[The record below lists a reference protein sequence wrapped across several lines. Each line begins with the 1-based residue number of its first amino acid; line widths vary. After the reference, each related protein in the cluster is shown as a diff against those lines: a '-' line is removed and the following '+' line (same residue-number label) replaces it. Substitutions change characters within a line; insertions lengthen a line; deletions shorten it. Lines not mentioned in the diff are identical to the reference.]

1 MNKERRIGNLELNNI
16 IGKITNFTK
25 DFGNKVI
32 SELSNAI
39 ANNKLTDASKV
50 KLQDKTRDII
60 KSHGEVYE
68 VKNRGVYKYS
78 LDNEYEELQ
87 KGMYLGQEK
96 GYYILDDQGNLRYDE
111 ELNKTINSEI
121 NIEKSSILKEQQKES
136 MQFRK
141 QGETYTVD
149 ELGDDER
156 YAYLTRKSD
165 RKEMQDFNI
174 SDELYDKIKEN
185 NKKGKETELTWNGK
199 EYEIK

>member
-1 MNKERRIGNLELNNI
+1 MELNNI
-16 IGKITNFTK
+16 LGKISDFTK
-25 DFGNKVI
+25 EFGEKLLD
-32 SELSNAI
+32 ELTTAI

-78 LDNEYEELQ
+78 LDSKYEELQ

-96 GYYILDDQGNLRYDE
+96 GFYILDDQGNLRYDE
-111 ELNKTINSEI
+111 ELNKTIKAEI
-121 NIEKSSILKEQQKES
+121 NLEKSSILKEQQKEAE
-136 MQFRK
+136 QFRK

-156 YAYLTRKSD
+156 YAYLIRKSD
-165 RKEMQDFNI
+165 DKEMQDFNI

-185 NKKGKETELTWNGK
+185 NRNGKKTEITWNGK
-199 EYEIK
+199 EYVEK

>member
-1 MNKERRIGNLELNNI
+1 MELNNI
-16 IGKITNFTK
+16 LGKISNFTK
-25 DFGNKVI
+25 DVGEKLIN
-32 SELSNAI
+32 ELTTAI

-78 LDNEYEELQ
+78 LDNKYEELQ

-96 GYYILDDQGNLRYDE
+96 GFYILDDQGNLRHDE
-111 ELNKTINSEI
+111 ELNKTIKAEI
-121 NIEKSSILKEQQKES
+121 NLEKSSILKEQQKEAE
-136 MQFRK
+136 QFRK

-165 RKEMQDFNI
+165 GKEMQDFNI

-185 NKKGKETELTWNGK
+185 NRNGKKTEITWNGK
-199 EYEIK
+199 EYVEK

>member
-1 MNKERRIGNLELNNI
+1 MEKSGLELNNI
-16 IGKITNFTK
+16 LNKVSDFTK
-25 DFGNKVI
+25 DFGNKLI

-39 ANNKLTDASKV
+39 ANNKLTNESKI

-78 LDNEYEELQ
+78 LDSKYEELQ

-96 GYYILDDQGNLRYDE
+96 GFYILDDGGNLRYDE
-111 ELNKTINSEI
+111 ELNKTIKNEI
-121 NIEKSSILKEQQKES
+121 NIEKSSILKQQQKE
-136 MQFRK
+136 MDEFRK
-141 QGETYTVD
+141 VGEIYIVD

-156 YAYLTRKSD
+156 YVYLTRKSD
-165 RKEMQDFNI
+165 NKEMQDFNI

-185 NKKGKETELTWNGK
+185 NKNGKKTELTWNGK
-199 EYEIK
+199 IYEIK

>member
-1 MNKERRIGNLELNNI
+1 MELNNI
-16 IGKITNFTK
+16 LGKISDFTK
-25 DFGNKVI
+25 DVGEKLIN
-32 SELSNAI
+32 ELTTAI

-78 LDNEYEELQ
+78 LDSKYEELQ

-96 GYYILDDQGNLRYDE
+96 GFYILDDQGNLRYDE
-111 ELNKTINSEI
+111 ELNKTIKAEI
-121 NIEKSSILKEQQKES
+121 NLEKSSILKKQQKEAE
-136 MQFRK
+136 QFRK

-156 YAYLTRKSD
+156 YVYLTRKSD
-165 RKEMQDFNI
+165 GKEMQDFNI

-185 NKKGKETELTWNGK
+185 NRNGKKTEITWNGK
-199 EYEIK
+199 EYVEK

>member
-1 MNKERRIGNLELNNI
+1 MELNNI
-16 IGKITNFTK
+16 LGKISNFTK
-25 DFGNKVI
+25 EFGEKLLD
-32 SELSNAI
+32 ELTTAI

-78 LDNEYEELQ
+78 LDNKYEELQ

-96 GYYILDDQGNLRYDE
+96 GFYILDDQGNLRYDE
-111 ELNKTINSEI
+111 ELNKTIKAEI
-121 NIEKSSILKEQQKES
+121 NLEKSSILKEQQKEAE
-136 MQFRK
+136 QFRK

-156 YAYLTRKSD
+156 YAYLIRKSD
-165 RKEMQDFNI
+165 GKEMQDFNI

-185 NKKGKETELTWNGK
+185 NRNGKKTEITWNGK
-199 EYEIK
+199 EYVEK

>member
-1 MNKERRIGNLELNNI
+1 MEKSGLELNNI
-16 IGKITNFTK
+16 LNKVSDFTK
-25 DFGNKVI
+25 DFGNKLI

-39 ANNKLTDASKV
+39 ANNKLTNESKI

-78 LDNEYEELQ
+78 LDSKYEELQ

-96 GYYILDDQGNLRYDE
+96 GFYILDDGGNLRYDE
-111 ELNKTINSEI
+111 ELNKTIKNEI
-121 NIEKSSILKEQQKES
+121 NIEKSSILKQQQKE
-136 MQFRK
+136 MDEFRK
-141 QGETYTVD
+141 VGEIYIVD

-156 YAYLTRKSD
+156 YVYLTRKSD
-165 RKEMQDFNI
+165 NKEMQDFNI

-185 NKKGKETELTWNGK
+185 NRNGKKTELTWNGK

>member
-1 MNKERRIGNLELNNI
+1 MELNNI
-16 IGKITNFTK
+16 LGKISDFTK
-25 DFGNKVI
+25 DVGEKLIN
-32 SELSNAI
+32 ELTTAI

-78 LDNEYEELQ
+78 LDSKYEELQ

-96 GYYILDDQGNLRYDE
+96 GFYILDDQGNLRYDE
-111 ELNKTINSEI
+111 ELNKTIKAEI
-121 NIEKSSILKEQQKES
+121 NLEKSSILKEQQKALEE
-136 MQFRK
+136 FRK

-165 RKEMQDFNI
+165 GKEMQDFNI
-174 SDELYDKIKEN
+174 SNELYDKIKEN
-185 NKKGKETELTWNGK
+185 NRNGKKTELTWNGK
-199 EYEIK
+199 EYVI

>member
-1 MNKERRIGNLELNNI
+1 MELNNI
-16 IGKITNFTK
+16 LGKISDFTK
-25 DFGNKVI
+25 DVGEKLIN
-32 SELSNAI
+32 ELTTAI

-78 LDNEYEELQ
+78 LDNKYEELQ

-96 GYYILDDQGNLRYDE
+96 GFYILDDQGNLRYDE
-111 ELNKTINSEI
+111 ELNKTIKAEI
-121 NIEKSSILKEQQKES
+121 NLEKSSILKEQQKEAE
-136 MQFRK
+136 QFRK

-156 YAYLTRKSD
+156 YAYLIRKSD
-165 RKEMQDFNI
+165 GKEMQDFNI

-185 NKKGKETELTWNGK
+185 NRNGKKTEITWNGK
-199 EYEIK
+199 EYVEK

>member
-1 MNKERRIGNLELNNI
+1 MELNNI
-16 IGKITNFTK
+16 LGKISDFTK
-25 DFGNKVI
+25 EVGEKLI
-32 SELSNAI
+32 SELSSAI
-39 ANNKLTDASKV
+39 ANNKLTDESKV

-96 GYYILDDQGNLRYDE
+96 GFYILDDQGNLRYDE

-121 NIEKSSILKEQQKES
+121 NVEKSSILKKQQKEA

-156 YAYLTRKSD
+156 YAYLIRKSD
-165 RKEMQDFNI
+165 GKEMQDFNI

-185 NKKGKETELTWNGK
+185 NKNGKKTELTWNGK
-199 EYEIK
+199 EYVEK

>member
-1 MNKERRIGNLELNNI
+1 MELNNI
-16 IGKITNFTK
+16 LGKISDFTK
-25 DFGNKVI
+25 EVGEKLI
-32 SELSNAI
+32 SELSSAI
-39 ANNKLTDASKV
+39 ANNKLTDESKV

-96 GYYILDDQGNLRYDE
+96 GFYILDDQGNLRYDE

-121 NIEKSSILKEQQKES
+121 NMEKSSILKKQQKEA

-156 YAYLTRKSD
+156 YAYLIRKSD
-165 RKEMQDFNI
+165 SKEMQDFNI
-174 SDELYDKIKEN
+174 SDDLYDKIKEN
-185 NKKGKETELTWNGK
+185 NKNGKKTELTWNGK
-199 EYEIK
+199 EYVEK

>member
-1 MNKERRIGNLELNNI
+1 MELNNI
-16 IGKITNFTK
+16 LGKISDFTK
-25 DFGNKVI
+25 EVGEKLI
-32 SELSNAI
+32 SELSSAI
-39 ANNKLTDASKV
+39 ANNKLTDESKV

-96 GYYILDDQGNLRYDE
+96 GFYILDDQGNLRYDE

-121 NIEKSSILKEQQKES
+121 NMEKSSILKKQQKEA

-149 ELGDDER
+149 ELGADER
-156 YAYLTRKSD
+156 YAYLIRKSD
-165 RKEMQDFNI
+165 SKEMQDFNI
-174 SDELYDKIKEN
+174 SDDLYDKIKEN
-185 NKKGKETELTWNGK
+185 NKNGKKTELTWNGK
-199 EYEIK
+199 EYVEK

>member
-1 MNKERRIGNLELNNI
+1 MHQK
-16 IGKITNFTK
+16 
-25 DFGNKVI
+25 
-32 SELSNAI
+32 SE
-39 ANNKLTDASKV
+39 
-50 KLQDKTRDII
+50 LQDKTRDII

-78 LDNEYEELQ
+78 LDSEYEELQ

-96 GYYILDDQGNLRYDE
+96 GFYILDDQGNLRYDE
-111 ELNKTINSEI
+111 ELNKTIDSEI
-121 NIEKSSILKEQQKES
+121 NLEKSSILQKQQKEA

-141 QGETYTVD
+141 EGETYIVD

-165 RKEMQDFNI
+165 GKEMQDFNI

-185 NKKGKETELTWNGK
+185 NKLGKKTELIWNGK
-199 EYEIK
+199 KYVI

>member
-1 MNKERRIGNLELNNI
+1 MELNNI
-16 IGKITNFTK
+16 LGKISDFTK
-25 DFGNKVI
+25 EFGEKLLD
-32 SELSNAI
+32 ELTTAI

-78 LDNEYEELQ
+78 LDNKYEELQ

-96 GYYILDDQGNLRYDE
+96 GFYILDDQGNLRYDE
-111 ELNKTINSEI
+111 ELNKTIKAEI
-121 NIEKSSILKEQQKES
+121 NLEKSSILKEQQKEAE
-136 MQFRK
+136 QFRK

-165 RKEMQDFNI
+165 GKEMQDFNI

-185 NKKGKETELTWNGK
+185 NRNGKKTEITWNGK
-199 EYEIK
+199 EYVEK

>member
-1 MNKERRIGNLELNNI
+1 MELNNI
-16 IGKITNFTK
+16 LGKISNFTK
-25 DFGNKVI
+25 DVGGKLIN
-32 SELSNAI
+32 ELTTAI

-78 LDNEYEELQ
+78 LDNKYEELQ

-96 GYYILDDQGNLRYDE
+96 GFYILDDQGNLRYDE
-111 ELNKTINSEI
+111 ELNKTIKAEI
-121 NIEKSSILKEQQKES
+121 NLEKSSILKEQQKALEE
-136 MQFRK
+136 FRK

-165 RKEMQDFNI
+165 GKEMQDFNI

-185 NKKGKETELTWNGK
+185 NRNGKKTEITWNGK
-199 EYEIK
+199 EYVEK

>member
-1 MNKERRIGNLELNNI
+1 MELNNI
-16 IGKITNFTK
+16 LGKISDFTK
-25 DFGNKVI
+25 DFGEKLLK
-32 SELSNAI
+32 ELTTAI

-50 KLQDKTRDII
+50 ELQNKTRDII

-78 LDNEYEELQ
+78 LDSEYEELQ

-96 GYYILDDQGNLRYDE
+96 GFYILDDQGNLRYEE

-121 NIEKSSILKEQQKES
+121 NLEKSSILKKQQKELDE
-136 MQFRK
+136 FRK
-141 QGETYTVD
+141 EGETYIVD

-165 RKEMQDFNI
+165 GKEMQDFNI
-174 SDELYDKIKEN
+174 SDDLYDKIKEN
-185 NKKGKETELTWNGK
+185 NKTGKETKLIWNGK
-199 EYEIK
+199 EYLESKD

>member
-1 MNKERRIGNLELNNI
+1 MELNNI
-16 IGKITNFTK
+16 LGKISDFTK
-25 DFGNKVI
+25 EFGEKLLD
-32 SELSNAI
+32 ELTTAI

-78 LDNEYEELQ
+78 LDNKYEELQ

-96 GYYILDDQGNLRYDE
+96 GFYILDDQGNLRYDE
-111 ELNKTINSEI
+111 ELNKTIKAEI
-121 NIEKSSILKEQQKES
+121 NLEKSSILKEQQKEAE
-136 MQFRK
+136 QFRK

-156 YAYLTRKSD
+156 YAYLIRKSD
-165 RKEMQDFNI
+165 GKEMQDFNI

-185 NKKGKETELTWNGK
+185 NRNGKKTEITWNGK
-199 EYEIK
+199 EYVEK

>member
-1 MNKERRIGNLELNNI
+1 MELNNI
-16 IGKITNFTK
+16 LGKISDFTK
-25 DFGNKVI
+25 EVGEKLI
-32 SELSNAI
+32 SELSSAI
-39 ANNKLTDASKV
+39 ANNKLTDESKV

-96 GYYILDDQGNLRYDE
+96 GFYILDDQGNLRYDE

-121 NIEKSSILKEQQKES
+121 NMEKSSILKKQQKEA

-156 YAYLTRKSD
+156 YVYLIRKSD
-165 RKEMQDFNI
+165 SKEMQDFNI
-174 SDELYDKIKEN
+174 SDDLYDKIKEN
-185 NKKGKETELTWNGK
+185 NKNGKKTELTWNGK
-199 EYEIK
+199 EYVEK

>member
-1 MNKERRIGNLELNNI
+1 MELNNI
-16 IGKITNFTK
+16 LGKISDFTK
-25 DFGNKVI
+25 EFGEQLMK
-32 SELSNAI
+32 ELTTAI

-50 KLQDKTRDII
+50 ELQNKTRDII

-78 LDNEYEELQ
+78 LDSEYEELQ

-96 GYYILDDQGNLRYDE
+96 GFYILDDQGNLRYDE

-121 NIEKSSILKEQQKES
+121 NLEKSSILKEQQKELEE
-136 MQFRK
+136 FRK
-141 QGETYTVD
+141 EGETYIVD

-165 RKEMQDFNI
+165 GKEMQDFNL

-185 NKKGKETELTWNGK
+185 NKAGKQTELTWNGK
-199 EYEIK
+199 EYIE

>member
-1 MNKERRIGNLELNNI
+1 MELNNI
-16 IGKITNFTK
+16 LGKISNFTK
-25 DFGNKVI
+25 DVGGKLIN
-32 SELSNAI
+32 ELTTAI

-78 LDNEYEELQ
+78 LDNKYEELQ

-96 GYYILDDQGNLRYDE
+96 GFYILDDQGNLRYDE
-111 ELNKTINSEI
+111 ELNKTIKAEI
-121 NIEKSSILKEQQKES
+121 NLEKSSILKEQQKALEE
-136 MQFRK
+136 FRK

-156 YAYLTRKSD
+156 YAYLIRKSD
-165 RKEMQDFNI
+165 GKEMQDFNI

-185 NKKGKETELTWNGK
+185 NRNGKKTEITWNGK
-199 EYEIK
+199 EYVEK

>member
-1 MNKERRIGNLELNNI
+1 MELNNI
-16 IGKITNFTK
+16 LGKISDFTK
-25 DFGNKVI
+25 DFGEKLLK
-32 SELSNAI
+32 ELTTAI

-50 KLQDKTRDII
+50 ELQNKTRDII

-78 LDNEYEELQ
+78 LDSEYEELQ

-96 GYYILDDQGNLRYDE
+96 GFYILDDQGNLRYDE

-121 NIEKSSILKEQQKES
+121 NLEKSSILKKQQKELDE
-136 MQFRK
+136 FRK
-141 QGETYTVD
+141 EGETYIVD

-156 YAYLTRKSD
+156 YAYLTRRSD
-165 RKEMQDFNI
+165 GKEKQDFNI

-185 NKKGKETELTWNGK
+185 NKTGNQTELTWNGK
-199 EYEIK
+199 EYVI

>member
-1 MNKERRIGNLELNNI
+1 MELNNI
-16 IGKITNFTK
+16 LGKISDFTK
-25 DFGNKVI
+25 EFGEKLLD
-32 SELSNAI
+32 ELTTAI

-78 LDNEYEELQ
+78 LDSKYEELQ

-96 GYYILDDQGNLRYDE
+96 GFYILDDQGNLRYDE
-111 ELNKTINSEI
+111 ELNKTIKAEI
-121 NIEKSSILKEQQKES
+121 NLEKSSILKEQQKEAE
-136 MQFRK
+136 QFRK

-165 RKEMQDFNI
+165 GKEMQDFNI

-185 NKKGKETELTWNGK
+185 NRNGKKTEITWNGK
-199 EYEIK
+199 EYVEK

>member
-1 MNKERRIGNLELNNI
+1 MELNNI
-16 IGKITNFTK
+16 LGKISDFTK
-25 DFGNKVI
+25 EFGEKLLD
-32 SELSNAI
+32 ELTTAI

-78 LDNEYEELQ
+78 LDSKYEELQ

-96 GYYILDDQGNLRYDE
+96 GFYILDDQGNLRYDE
-111 ELNKTINSEI
+111 ELNKTIKAEI
-121 NIEKSSILKEQQKES
+121 NLEKSSILKEQQKEAE
-136 MQFRK
+136 QFRK
-141 QGETYTVD
+141 KGETYTVD

-165 RKEMQDFNI
+165 GKEMQDFNI
-174 SDELYDKIKEN
+174 SDELHDKIKEN
-185 NKKGKETELTWNGK
+185 NRNGKKTEITWNGK
-199 EYEIK
+199 EYVEK